1 MKDRLPRKL
10 AAILYADVA
19 DYSRLTGED
28 EDATHRCLSDYLDLI
43 SATIKSHRGQ
53 VMHYAGDAVLAKFEA
68 VVDAVSNAADIQR
81 LLAERNE
88 ELIDERKVQFRIGIN
103 LGDVI
108 EDRGDIF
115 GDGVNVAA
123 RLESL
128 AEPGG
133 ICISESVRSAIG
145 NKLDLRFE
153 FMGEQKVKNID
164 RPVRTY
170 AVVIPSP
177 EYDLT
182 APTPIPEPVKGEKPV
197 IAVLPFEN
205 MSSAA
210 EDEYFA
216 DGLTEDIIT
225 ALSRFRE
232 LLVIARNSTFRYK
245 GQAVD
250 VPQVGRELNASY
262 IVEGSVR
269 RSANRV
275 RITAQLIRASDST
288 HLWADRYD
296 RDLDDIFEVQDEV
309 TQTIAAALGV
319 RLQDAARELTMHKNT
334 AELNAYDCVLRARRY
349 TITLD
354 GEEHARARDLLE
366 KAIELDSSYADAYAL
381 LANVYLAEH
390 RFNVNPRPDS
400 IRRAFATVT
409 KAIELDPQNAYARC
423 WLATTHFFRHE
434 NESFKQEA
442 QRALALNPNDPEI
455 LAEMGHYYAFLGE
468 FDRGVELTRRAI
480 ALNPLHPPWYYFCF
494 ARKHMSEGDYAAAL
508 ADVRKINLPD
518 FYWSWLIE
526 TVALG
531 HLGDT
536 DRASQALARLRSL
549 MPNFSARD
557 ELYKWNTDP
566 ESVDQ
571 ILDGLAKAGYV
582 ETEKSSR

>member
-19 DYSRLTGED
+19 GYSRLTGDD
-28 EDATHRCLSDYLDLI
+28 EDATHLCLSEYLDLI
-43 SATIKSHRGQ
+43 STTIKSHRGQ
-53 VMHYAGDAVLAKFEA
+53 VMHYAGDAVLARFEA
-68 VVDAVSNAADIQR
+68 VIDAVSSAADIQA
-81 LLAERNE
+81 LLAERNAD
-88 ELIDERKVQFRIGIN
+88 LDDERKLQFRIGVN

-108 EDRGDIF
+108 EDRGDIY

-123 RLESL
+123 RLENL

-133 ICISESVRSAIG
+133 ICISESVYSAIG
-145 NKLDLRFE
+145 TKLDLDYDFL
-153 FMGEQKVKNID
+153 GEQKVKNID

-170 AVVIPSP
+170 AVVLARP
-177 EYDLT
+177 EHVL
-182 APTPIPEPVKGEKPV
+182 PESTPASEFVKGKKPV
-197 IAVLPFEN
+197 VAILPFEN

-210 EDEYFA
+210 EDEYFV

-250 VPQVGRELNASY
+250 IQQVGRELNVGY

-275 RITAQLIRASDST
+275 RITAQLIRTSDST

-296 RDLDDIFEVQDEV
+296 RDLEDIFEVQDEV

-319 RLQDAARELTMHKNT
+319 RLQDAVRELAMHKNT
-334 AELNAYDCVLRARRY
+334 ADLNAYDCVLRARRY
-349 TITLD
+349 TTTLD
-354 GEEHARARDLLE
+354 GKEHARARDLLE
-366 KAIELDSSYADAYAL
+366 KAVELDTSYADAYAL

-390 RFNVNPRPDS
+390 RFNVNPQPDP
-400 IRRAFATVT
+400 IERAFTRVK
-409 KAIELDPQNAYARC
+409 KAVELDPQNAYARC
-423 WLATTHFFRHE
+423 WLAITYFFRHE
-434 NESFKQEA
+434 NESFRQEA

-455 LAEMGHYYAFLGE
+455 LAEIGHYYAFLGE
-468 FDRGVELTRRAI
+468 FDKGVELTRRAI
-480 ALNPLHPPWYYFCF
+480 ALNPLHPAWYYFCF
-494 ARKHMSEGDYAAAL
+494 ARKHLIEGDYAAAL

-526 TVALG
+526 TVVFG
-531 HLGDT
+531 HLGDA
-536 DRASQALARLRSL
+536 DRASNALARLESL
-549 MPNFSARD
+549 MPDFSARD

-566 ESVDQ
+566 ESTTQ
-571 ILDGLAKAGYV
+571 ILHGLAKAGYV
-582 ETEKSSR
+582 ETD

>member
-19 DYSRLTGED
+19 GYSRLTGED
-28 EDATHRCLSDYLDLI
+28 EDATHRCLSEYLDLI
-43 SATIKSHRGQ
+43 ATTIKSNHGK
-53 VMHYAGDAVLAKFEA
+53 VVHYAGDAVLAKFEA
-68 VVDAVSNAADIQR
+68 AIDAVSCATAIQG

-88 ELIDERKVQFRIGIN
+88 DLVDNRKLQFRIGVN

-108 EDRGDIF
+108 EDRGDIY

-133 ICISESVRSAIG
+133 ICISESVYSAIG
-145 NKLDLRFE
+145 TKLGLGYKYL
-153 FMGEQKVKNID
+153 GEQKVKNID

-170 AVVIPSP
+170 TVDLSSLEPDSPSSTLVV
-177 EYDLT
+177 
-182 APTPIPEPVKGEKPV
+182 EPVKGQKPV
-197 IAVLPFEN
+197 VAVLPFNN

-210 EDEYFA
+210 EDEYFV

-225 ALSRFRE
+225 ALARFRE

-245 GQAVD
+245 GQSVD
-250 VPQVGRELNASY
+250 VQQVGRELNAGY

-269 RSANRV
+269 RAANRV
-275 RITAQLIRASDST
+275 RITAQLIRASDGT

-296 RDLDDIFEVQDEV
+296 RDLEDIFAVQDEV

-319 RLQDAARELTMHKNT
+319 RLQDAARELAMHKNT
-334 AELNAYDCVLRARRY
+334 ADLNAYDCVLRARRY

-366 KAIELDSSYADAYAL
+366 KAVELDSSYADAHAL

-390 RFNVNPRPDS
+390 RFNVNPRPEP
-400 IRRAFATVT
+400 IERALTSAKRAV
-409 KAIELDPQNAYARC
+409 ELDPQNAYARC
-423 WLATTHFFRHE
+423 WLAIAYFFRHE
-434 NESFKQEA
+434 NESFEQEA
-442 QRALALNPNDPEI
+442 QRALALNPNDPET
-455 LAEMGHYYAFLGE
+455 LAEVGHYFAFLGE
-468 FDRGVELTRRAI
+468 YDKGVELTRRAI
-480 ALNPLHPPWYYFCF
+480 DLNPLHPAWYFFCF
-494 ARKHMSEGDYAAAL
+494 ARKHLNEGDHAAAL
-508 ADVRKINLPD
+508 AYVRKINLPD
-518 FYWSWLIE
+518 FYWSWLVE
-526 TVALG
+526 TVALS

-536 DRASQALARLRSL
+536 NKASMALARLKAL
-549 MPNFSARD
+549 KPDFSARD

-566 ESVDQ
+566 KSTDQ

-582 ETEKSSR
+582 ETE